1 MSIEEIRWSKIA
13 TLFFAAFF
21 IFVVAV
27 RLNIGQMYLMAG
39 TLAAAPLVSALL
51 GWLVLG
57 RVRILRDS
65 PESCFEKSRVSVR
78 ISIQGP
84 RWLFPAV
91 LSVQDVTP
99 DGIEVVDTHTVY
111 EQVPAFIYTATP
123 QKRGVYLLGPVCVY
137 AVDPMGIVRIRRLYE
152 ASHELVVYPR
162 PVQCELLDVHTADSF
177 GIQDSSAQAHKGS
190 STEFH
195 STREYS
201 DGDELKRIHWPST
214 ARRGRLVVVERHELP
229 HEGLL
234 VAIDLLRDEQHTA
247 PRGLLERLENVI
259 LSWEGPTS
267 RHLQDSS
274 IDIAARI
281 AAGAVQSSLSK
292 GIAFGLLLPSD
303 IGLSVPVGAGE
314 PHYYRV
320 LEALARVEAKSEIP
334 LWRVLS
340 DALGQLRPSGSQLGI
355 GATDSLLF
363 ITDKPD
369 PKLLSVLRVWMEQGW
384 LCHGVLIHGGAEAS
398 STSYTS
404 SHAQDRELLSPKQFA
419 LQAAA
424 HGIKTTMMP
433 RTEATA

>member
-51 GWLVLG
+51 GWFVLG
-57 RVRILRDS
+57 HVRVLRDP

-78 ISIQGP
+78 ISIKGP
-84 RWLFPAV
+84 KWLFPAV
-91 LSVQDVTP
+91 LSVQDVAP
-99 DGIEVVDTHTVY
+99 DGIEVADAHTVY
-111 EQVPAFIYTATP
+111 EQVPAFIYTAVP
-123 QKRGVYLLGPVCVY
+123 QKRGVYRLGPVCVH
-137 AVDPMGIVRIRRLYE
+137 AVDPMGIVRIRRFYE
-152 ASHELVVYPR
+152 APHEFVVYPR
-162 PVQCELLDVHTADSF
+162 PMLCGLLDTHTADSL
-177 GIQDSSAQAHKGS
+177 GIQDSSAQALKRG

-195 STREYS
+195 STREYT

-214 ARRGRLVVVERHELP
+214 ARRGRLVVVERYELP

-234 VAIDLLRDEQHTA
+234 VALDLLGDERHTA
-247 PRGLLERLENVI
+247 PAGLLERLENIVFPR
-259 LSWEGPTS
+259 EAPTFG
-267 RHLQDSS
+267 HLQDGS

-292 GIAFGLLLPSD
+292 GIAFGLLLPND
-303 IGLSVPVGAGE
+303 VGLSVPVGAGE

-320 LEALARVEAKSEIP
+320 LEALARVEANSEIP
-334 LWRVLS
+334 LWQVLS
-340 DALGQLRPSGSQLGI
+340 DALGQLRPSEPRLGI

-369 PKLLSVLRVWMEQGW
+369 PKLLPILRAWVEQGW
-384 LCHGVLIHGGAEAS
+384 LCYG
-398 STSYTS
+398 
-404 SHAQDRELLSPKQFA
+404 
-419 LQAAA
+419 
-424 HGIKTTMMP
+424 
-433 RTEATA
+433 